1 MGSTA
6 SIQDENVIKFV
17 NKIQEVDNEE
27 NRHIKLLYT
36 NYINNNKDANI
47 NDFIKEYYNDP
58 CISIYYHYHN
68 YDKLREQYK
77 N

>member
-6 SIQDENVIKFV
+6 SIQDENVIKFI

-36 NYINNNKDANI
+36 NYINNNKDTDI

-58 CISIYYHYHN
+58 CISIYNHYHN
-68 YDKLREQYK
+68 YDKLKEQYS